1 MAITAYCG
9 VMGSGKSYE
18 VVSGPLL
25 DAVASGRRVITNV
38 DGISEDAI
46 HAYLRDTRNV
56 PSTRLGSIVHVRTD
70 DLKRVHFFPVEVE
83 SSAGATV
90 EPGFVQ
96 AGDLLVVDEAWKLW
110 ATDQKIS
117 KEHMSFFRM
126 HRHFVHAD
134 TGVACDVVLM
144 IQSIGDLHRSI
155 RAVVELSFR
164 MVKLKSLGLSKGYRV
179 EMYETGKQTKATLTG
194 TFVRKYKSEI
204 FPLYK
209 SYAGAGG
216 AGREAVVDKR
226 QNVLA
231 RPIVWVM
238 VAAGLCV
245 GVGGVWWVW
254 RWFHGSGVGRPGTHS
269 AAKKPASG
277 DVAGSGA
284 GGAAA
289 SAGGS
294 HSRPAVSSVWRVA
307 GSYVAGG
314 VGWVVLADGNN
325 RLRVESSSAFV
336 GSGVSRV
343 GVVDGERVAS
353 WSGSEA
359 VKGLPVSGVGK

>member
-25 DAVASGRRVITNV
+25 DAVACGRRVITNV
-38 DGISEDAI
+38 DGISEGAI
-46 HAYLRDTRNV
+46 HAYLRETRNV
-56 PSTRLGSIVHVRTD
+56 PSSRLGSIVHVRTD
-70 DLKRVHFFPVEVE
+70 DLKRDHFFPVEVE
-83 SSAGATV
+83 SSSGATV

-110 ATDQKIS
+110 ATDQKVS
-117 KEHMSFFRM
+117 REHMSFFRM

-134 TGVACDVVLM
+134 TGVACDVILM

-194 TFVRKYKSEI
+194 TFVRKYRSEI

-209 SYAGAGG
+209 SYAGQGG

-238 VAAGLCV
+238 VVAGLCL

-254 RWFHGSGVGRPGTHS
+254 RWFHGSGVGPPGTHS
-269 AAKKPASG
+269 GAKKPAS
-277 DVAGSGA
+277 SGA
-284 GGAAA
+284 AGAGAGAAA
-289 SAGGS
+289 SAGS
-294 HSRPAVSSVWRVA
+294 SPARPAVSSSWRVA

-325 RLRVESSSAFV
+325 RFRVESSSAFV

-353 WSGSEA
+353 WSGSESVKALA
-359 VKGLPVSGVGK
+359 VPGVGK